1 MRRGT
6 KVGKAG
12 SVTLNLT
19 YSRVRTLLKFIAPC
33 KARLFLIFLL
43 TLLSAAVGL
52 GYPLLA
58 KFLIDVVLA
67 RKNFHLLILSTIA
80 FAAIVVLSFASSALA
95 RYLSISTSAQI
106 LMDMRLYL
114 FRHVQSLSLQ
124 FYKNMRMGDIIS
136 RLNSDVAEIQKV
148 ATDSALSLALSSLTL
163 VGTAGLLVWLNWKLF
178 ILCSFFIP
186 FSVEGLRRCREP
198 ITRQAKTVRERNA
211 DFASALLESLNAIKF
226 IKSMG
231 TEEAEASKLAGCNQ
245 RYVDSLLR
253 SQVLSS
259 AGQAVPAFFLS
270 LGALILLLYGG
281 HLVINGQ
288 MTLGALVAFSAYQG
302 RLISPIKNLM
312 GLYLGIQRAGVS
324 LERVFELLDQQ
335 PYVKEAIHPISLS
348 CVRGEV
354 ELRGVSFNYEPGQ
367 ETLHDIDLLVRAGS
381 RLAIIGPTGA
391 GKTTLMEL
399 LLRFYDPQQGQIL
412 LDGHDLRELQFKTLR
427 ENVAVITHEPCLFHS
442 TIEENIRYGNPHA
455 TAQDIHAAA
464 RAADVHEFILSLPH
478 GYQTVVGERGIGL
491 SAGQR
496 QRIAIAR
503 AILRKAKV
511 WLFDEATAT
520 LDVLTESRIREA
532 MDRWLG
538 EHTSI
543 IVTHR
548 LSSVVDMD
556 RIVVMEGGRITQ
568 VGDHRQLL
576 RMEGLY
582 QQLHL
587 AAQRH
592 RTLSSP
598 VPVAT

>member
-6 KVGKAG
+6 EVRKAG

-52 GYPLLA
+52 AYPLLA

-80 FAAIVVLSFASSALA
+80 FAAIVVFSFAAGALA

-114 FRHVQSLSLQ
+114 FRHIQSLSLQ

-148 ATDSALSLALSSLTL
+148 ATDSALSLVLSSLTL
-163 VGTAGLLVWLNWKLF
+163 LGTAGLLAWLNWKLF
-178 ILCSFFIP
+178 LLCSFFIP
-186 FSVEGLRRCREP
+186 FSVEGLRRSREP
-198 ITRQAKTVRERNA
+198 ITRQAKIVRERNA
-211 DFASALLESLNAIKF
+211 DFASALLESLGAIKF
-226 IKSMG
+226 IKSIG
-231 TEEAEASKLAGCNQ
+231 AEEAEASKLAGCNQ
-245 RYVDSLLR
+245 RYVASLLR

-281 HLVINGQ
+281 HLVIKGQ

-302 RLISPIKNLM
+302 RLINPIKNLM

-324 LERVFELLDQQ
+324 LERVFEILDQQ
-335 PYVKEAIHPISLS
+335 PYVKQALHPISLS
-348 CVRGEV
+348 HVRGEV

-367 ETLHDIDLLVRAGS
+367 ETLHDIDLFVRAGS

-391 GKTTLMEL
+391 GKTTLMDL

-412 LDGHDLRELQFKTLR
+412 LDGYDLRDLEFKTLR
-427 ENVAVITHEPCLFHS
+427 ENIAVITHEPCLFHA
-442 TIEENIRYGNPHA
+442 TIEDNIRYGNPHA

-464 RAADVHEFILSLPH
+464 RAADIHEFILSLPQ
-478 GYQTVVGERGIGL
+478 GYQTVVGEKGIGL

-511 WLFDEATAT
+511 WLFDEATAA

-576 RMEGLY
+576 GMEGLY

-592 RTLSSP
+592 RTLAN
-598 VPVAT
+598 PVAVAT

>member
-1 MRRGT
+1 
-6 KVGKAG
+6 
-12 SVTLNLT
+12 
-19 YSRVRTLLKFIAPC
+19 
-33 KARLFLIFLL
+33 
-43 TLLSAAVGL
+43 
-52 GYPLLA
+52 
-58 KFLIDVVLA
+58 
-67 RKNFHLLILSTIA
+67 
-80 FAAIVVLSFASSALA
+80 
-95 RYLSISTSAQI
+95 
-106 LMDMRLYL
+106 
-114 FRHVQSLSLQ
+114 
-124 FYKNMRMGDIIS
+124 
-136 RLNSDVAEIQKV
+136 
-148 ATDSALSLALSSLTL
+148 
-163 VGTAGLLVWLNWKLF
+163 
-178 ILCSFFIP
+178 
-186 FSVEGLRRCREP
+186 
-198 ITRQAKTVRERNA
+198 
-211 DFASALLESLNAIKF
+211 
-226 IKSMG
+226 
-231 TEEAEASKLAGCNQ
+231 
-245 RYVDSLLR
+245 
-253 SQVLSS
+253 
-259 AGQAVPAFFLS
+259 
-270 LGALILLLYGG
+270 
-281 HLVINGQ
+281 

-302 RLISPIKNLM
+302 RLINPIKNLM

-335 PYVKEAIHPISLS
+335 PHVKEAIHPISLS

-399 LLRFYDPQQGQIL
+399 LLRFYDPKQGQIL

-427 ENVAVITHEPCLFHS
+427 ENIAVITHEPCLFHS

-455 TAQDIHAAA
+455 TAEDIHAAA
-464 RAADVHEFILSLPH
+464 QAADVHEFILSLPH

-592 RTLSSP
+592 RTLSTP
-598 VPVAT
+598 VPVTT